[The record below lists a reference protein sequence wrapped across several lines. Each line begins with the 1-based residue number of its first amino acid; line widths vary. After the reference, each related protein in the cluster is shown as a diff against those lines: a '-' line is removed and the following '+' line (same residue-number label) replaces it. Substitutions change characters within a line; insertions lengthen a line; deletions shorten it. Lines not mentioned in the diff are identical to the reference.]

1 MTTDTLF
8 TDSSD
13 LPDIVNALAVSPRF
27 EEDGIC
33 FAARTSGL
41 YRSDD
46 GGRSWQPTYG
56 SLELAAPLATM
67 AVAVSPAFDADHR
80 LFAGVNGGVLRS
92 LDGGTTW
99 SAAIL
104 ASPEPL
110 VTALAISPDFAYD
123 GVVLAGTMEDGVF
136 RSADRGSSWAP
147 WNFGLLD
154 LNILSLAISPNFA
167 RDETLFA
174 GTESGLFRSTNGG
187 RAWREVDFPTE
198 FAPVLSL
205 ALSPDYAGDGVL
217 FVGTEFHGLFSTD
230 DRGGTWKRRGEGVM
244 DTAVNAVI
252 LSSDFPSRPD
262 VLVLL
267 SNMLLISRDGGAS
280 WSEWKPGLRFE
291 ESTASIAAPHGLG
304 PGAPL
309 LVGLVEGGVVRL

>member
-1 MTTDTLF
+1 
-8 TDSSD
+8 
-13 LPDIVNALAVSPRF
+13 
-27 EEDGIC
+27 
-33 FAARTSGL
+33 
-41 YRSDD
+41 
-46 GGRSWQPTYG
+46 
-56 SLELAAPLATM
+56 
-67 AVAVSPAFDADHR
+67 
-80 LFAGVNGGVLRS
+80 
-92 LDGGTTW
+92 
-99 SAAIL
+99 
-104 ASPEPL
+104 
-110 VTALAISPDFAYD
+110 
-123 GVVLAGTMEDGVF
+123 
-136 RSADRGSSWAP
+136 
-147 WNFGLLD
+147 
-154 LNILSLAISPNFA
+154 
-167 RDETLFA
+167 
-174 GTESGLFRSTNGG
+174 
-187 RAWREVDFPTE
+187 
-198 FAPVLSL
+198 VLSL

-252 LSSDFPSRPD
+252 LSSDFPNRPG